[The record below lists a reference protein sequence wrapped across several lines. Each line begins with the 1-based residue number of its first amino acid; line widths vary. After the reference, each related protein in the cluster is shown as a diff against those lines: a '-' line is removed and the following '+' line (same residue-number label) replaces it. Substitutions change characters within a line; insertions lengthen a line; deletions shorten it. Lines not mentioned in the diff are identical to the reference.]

1 MQCVIDTTLKALR
14 AVAGKAEAA
23 RFARDTRRVKPRGF
37 KDDVL
42 RRIAASAIYTAHHS
56 RDCQRF
62 FCIGDKQL
70 VARKGRFAVVEQ
82 AQGFARIRLANDDA
96 ALHFVRI
103 ESVQRRAEGQHNVVG
118 DVHHR
123 IVGADT
129 GAAQSFGNL
138 RRRRAADVN
147 ATDNAREVTR
157 AILRRTVFDGQR
169 CIAGNGGVR
178 RFQRWQAVIRA
189 QFLAAQ
195 LGDFPREAEH
205 GEAVSTI
212 RRQININ
219 DGIVQAQ
226 VVADVGTNRRV
237 FRQDKQPS
245 MFIAQPQFARRA
257 EHAE

>member
-1 MQCVIDTTLKALR
+1 MQCVIDTALKALR

-42 RRIAASAIYTAHHS
+42 RRIAASAIRTAHHS

-82 AQGFARIRLANDDA
+82 AQGFARIRLANDDT

-103 ESVQRRAEGQHNVVG
+103 EGMQRRTEGQHDVVG

-129 GAAQSFGNL
+129 GATQSFSNV
-138 RRRRAADVN
+138 RRCCASDIN
-147 ATDNAREVTR
+147 ATNNATEVAR
-157 AILRRTVFDGQR
+157 AVLRRTVFNGQR
-169 CIAGNGGVR
+169 CIVADGDTR
-178 RFQRWQAVIRA
+178 RFQRR
-189 QFLAAQ
+189 
-195 LGDFPREAEH
+195 
-205 GEAVSTI
+205 
-212 RRQININ
+212 
-219 DGIVQAQ
+219 
-226 VVADVGTNRRV
+226 
-237 FRQDKQPS
+237 
-245 MFIAQPQFARRA
+245 
-257 EHAE
+257 